1 MDSVDSVYAATAQYM
16 TENVV
21 HPLVMKTPVPG
32 FGMYYT
38 SAQYETGIWGSYS
51 AADQD
56 ADPSKRNLY
65 TNYDKWIGQYV
76 SLRFVPPML
85 LFSAIMSMYVCMGIF
100 VAAY

>member
-1 MDSVDSVYAATAQYM
+1 MDSVESVYAATAQYM
-16 TENVV
+16 TTDVV
-21 HPLVMKTPVPG
+21 HPLVQNMVPG

-51 AADQD
+51 AADQA
-56 ADPSKRNLY
+56 ADPTKRNLY